1 MRFVRTDARFVVAAL
16 LAIVLAACSGQKH
29 AAQNLV
35 FEIAA
40 TLSAAEPEAAKYV
53 PEQVQD
59 IQAKLADLR
68 ASFDKGD
75 YAGVMAAAPAVLAAT
90 QSLATA
96 AAAQKD
102 QILKAQNDAWTD
114 LAAVLPDEVTALQ
127 NRVEQLNS
135 KMPGKKAAKG
145 LPSGTPSGTS
155 KGTAPGVDLAAASAG
170 MADITSL
177 WSKAQAAFASGNLE
191 EALAT
196 AKDVKTRADALAA
209 TLKMDPAP
217 AAGAT

>member
-145 LPSGTPSGTS
+145 LPSGTS

-177 WSKAQAAFASGNLE
+177 WSKAQAAFAGGNLE

-209 TLKMDPAP
+209 TLKMVPAP

>member
-1 MRFVRTDARFVVAAL
+1 MKFVRPDARFIVAAL

-127 NRVEQLNS
+127 NRVEVLNS
-135 KMPGKKAAKG
+135 KMPGKKAAR
-145 LPSGTPSGTS
+145 LTP
-155 KGTAPGVDLAAASAG
+155 PGVDLAAASAG

-177 WSKAQAAFASGNLE
+177 WSKAQAAFAGGNLE

-196 AKDVKTRADALAA
+196 AKDVKTKADALAA